1 MSTILYLVNAEKIAK
16 KKLKNYEETIEKRDS
31 DLMFGGPPHHWTDS
45 ALTSMGLMAVMGIE
59 FMLCAFL
66 DLCLLTLLLII
77 IYGV

>member
-1 MSTILYLVNAEKIAK
+1 MSTILYIVNAEKIAK
-16 KKLKNYEETIEKRDS
+16 KKLKNYEEAIEKRDS
-31 DLMFGGPPHHWTDS
+31 DSMFGGPPHHWTDS

-77 IYGV
+77 IYG